1 MNRSDMKSEL
11 RSQSAGELKDA
22 SSHRT
27 IMLIPITSSPSP
39 WRCDI
44 ILLGHWLQKRLSF
57 YFSHYIWA
65 LLYFIDLCKYSAV
78 YNFDNLCVI
87 CRRNWIPTK
96 AAEFSASLGW
106 GESGGCELRE
116 VDGGWEQSP
125 EAGGEVA
132 PEGKPPSSPRGS
144 LGEGVAVWPIGS
156 PGWSSGE
163 SVTSTISGS

>member
-1 MNRSDMKSEL
+1 MNRSDMKPEL
-11 RSQSAGELKDA
+11 RSPSAGELKDA

-27 IMLIPITSSPSP
+27 IMLIPITSSPSA

-78 YNFDNLCVI
+78 NNFDNLCVI

-106 GESGGCELRE
+106 GENGGAEARKVCTPLKCRLFFILQLKLTFSLRLE
-116 VDGGWEQSP
+116 RLSP
-125 EAGGEVA
+125 NLFGYCNRKDMVPLNEA
-132 PEGKPPSSPRGS
+132 R
-144 LGEGVAVWPIGS
+144 L
-156 PGWSSGE
+156 
-163 SVTSTISGS
+163 